1 MKTEEDGRRRSW
13 SHGDLAGRGD
23 QQASGMN
30 MTHACSGWF
39 GVDGGEQEA
48 VSVVDSDPFFVL
60 AVYLFAS

>member
-39 GVDGGEQEA
+39 GVDGG
-48 VSVVDSDPFFVL
+48 SKRL
-60 AVYLFAS
+60 